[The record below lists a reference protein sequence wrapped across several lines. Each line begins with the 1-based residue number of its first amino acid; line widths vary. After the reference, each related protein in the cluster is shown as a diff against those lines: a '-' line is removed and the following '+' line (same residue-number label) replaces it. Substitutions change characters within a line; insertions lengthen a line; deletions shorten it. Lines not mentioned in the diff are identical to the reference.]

1 MIANSINGKIRVF
14 NAIPKVFELK
24 PNVFNYDKL
33 DEQIH
38 YNDGFRHLDIPT
50 LEVNQYLTNI
60 YFDADND
67 IFTYNVETYTPE
79 QIKEN
84 EVNNEFN
91 LYQQRQ
97 NEGMNLYLKHEA
109 EWRTMFINEQITKDQ
124 FNVIEDSFKPVRLEL
139 GFGQLKSAL
148 TLLKE
153 INPTRVTDRV
163 YNKFYSDLETL
174 ISELYVN

>member
-1 MIANSINGKIRVF
+1 MKTRVINSKYAGNYTDKWLKENKDKVINGVLVSDWETVILYDGNFLEPFF
-14 NAIPKVFELK
+14 N
-24 PNVFNYDKL
+24 
-33 DEQIH
+33 
-38 YNDGFRHLDIPT
+38 G
-50 LEVNQYLTNI
+50 
-60 YFDADND
+60 
-67 IFTYNVETYTPE
+67 VEWVEGATPE

-84 EVNNEFN
+84 EVNKEFS

-109 EWRTMFINEQITKDQ
+109 EWRTMFINEDITKDQ
-124 FNVIEDSFKPVRLEL
+124 FNVIEEAFKPVRLEL

-153 INPTRVTDRV
+153 IDPTRVTDRV

>member
-1 MIANSINGKIRVF
+1 MIANNINGTIRVF
-14 NAIPKVFELK
+14 NSMPKVFELK
-24 PNVFNYDKL
+24 PNVQNYNKL
-33 DEQIH
+33 DSSVH
-38 YNDGFRHLDIPT
+38 YEDGFRDLVKPK

-60 YFDADND
+60 YFDSDND
-67 IFTYNVETYTPE
+67 VFTYNVETYTPE

-109 EWRTMFINEQITKDQ
+109 EWRTMFINEEITKDQ
-124 FNVIEDSFKPVRLEL
+124 FNVIEESFKPVRLEL

-153 INPTRVTDRV
+153 IDPTKVTDRV